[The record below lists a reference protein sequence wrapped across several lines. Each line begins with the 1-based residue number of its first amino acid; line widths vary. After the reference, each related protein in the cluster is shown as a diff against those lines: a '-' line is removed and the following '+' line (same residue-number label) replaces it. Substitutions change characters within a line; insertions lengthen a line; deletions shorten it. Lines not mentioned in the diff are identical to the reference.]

1 MVKTFFS
8 ETINASVFVEM
19 PPNLVERSGLI
30 TFKTAIHHR
39 FLRH

>member
-8 ETINASVFVEM
+8 ETINASAFVEM

-30 TFKTAIHHR
+30 
-39 FLRH
+39 